1 MWRVCKNILPTKCRL
16 RAKGLEVETNC
27 DVCGRDK
34 IVSHI
39 LWGCKIAAAIWSAT
53 RLKLPLLPES
63 HLHFMDIAWEI
74 RERCSVVDWE
84 LFAITGWSL
93 WSNRN
98 KLRHEGKEKTVA
110 ELVRFVAD
118 YAKEMRQPQQVHP
131 HPSNLGTLS
140 WTPPPPSIGW
150 YKINTDGAV
159 FGNIGCCDVGVVIGN
174 DRDELMG
181 SMSK

>member
-16 RAKGLEVETNC
+16 KAKGLEVETSC

-34 IVSHI
+34 TVSHI
-39 LWGCKIAAAIWSAT
+39 LWGCKTAAAIWSAT

-63 HLHFMDIAWEI
+63 HLHFMDIVWEI
-74 RERCSVVDWE
+74 RERCPVVDWE

-98 KLRHEGKEKTVA
+98 KLRHEGKGKTVV

-118 YAKEMRQPQQVHP
+118 NAKEMRQPQQVHP
-131 HPSNLGTLS
+131 HPSNLGMLS
-140 WTPPPPSIGW
+140 WTPPSPQHW
-150 YKINTDGAV
+150 LVQN
-159 FGNIGCCDVGVVIGN
+159 
-174 DRDELMG
+174 
-181 SMSK
+181 